1 MHVDYRRQFSGE
13 PAPGRSAHR
22 SSAANP
28 GKRRPAGAASW
39 GHGGGGAGAGA
50 GGDTGRWVTEEG
62 GGKVCTQNWHGTSTD
77 CPGGGTNSTAPGR
90 SS

>member
-1 MHVDYRRQFSGE
+1 MHVDYCRQFSGE

-28 GKRRPAGAASW
+28 SKKRPAGAASR
-39 GHGGGGAGAGA
+39 GHGGGGGGAGAGA

-62 GGKVCTQNWHGTSTD
+62 GGKVCTQS
-77 CPGGGTNSTAPGR
+77 
-90 SS
+90 